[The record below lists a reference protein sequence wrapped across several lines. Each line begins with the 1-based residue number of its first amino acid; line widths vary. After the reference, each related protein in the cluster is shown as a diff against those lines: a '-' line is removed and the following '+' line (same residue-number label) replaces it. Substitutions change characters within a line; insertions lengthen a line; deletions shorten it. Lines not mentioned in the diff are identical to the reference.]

1 MATNKITKKQRV
13 LDAMKNH
20 SEKTITQFYAFN
32 HLGET
37 RLAATIFQLK
47 KEGHEI
53 SKETLK
59 GVNKFGDEITYAK
72 YKLEKEAQ

>member
-1 MATNKITKKQRV
+1 MATNKVTKKQRV
-13 LDAMKNH
+13 LEAMRTNP
-20 SEKTITQFYAFN
+20 EKTITQFYAFN
-32 HLGET
+32 HLGDT

-59 GVNKFGDEITYAK
+59 GKNKFGDEIWYAK
-72 YKLEKEAQ
+72 YKLVKEAQ

>member
-1 MATNKITKKQRV
+1 MANKVTKKQRV
-13 LDAMKNH
+13 LEAMKTNLP
-20 SEKTITQFYAFN
+20 ERTITQFYAFN

-53 SKETLK
+53 TKETLK
-59 GVNKFGDEITYAK
+59 GTNKFGDEIWYAK
-72 YKLEKEAQ
+72 YKLVKEA